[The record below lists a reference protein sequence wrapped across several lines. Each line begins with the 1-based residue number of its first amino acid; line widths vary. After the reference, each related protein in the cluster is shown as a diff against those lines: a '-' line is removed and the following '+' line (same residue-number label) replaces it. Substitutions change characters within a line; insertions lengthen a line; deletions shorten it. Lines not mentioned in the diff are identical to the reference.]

1 MCQVSSEMLQLNTIY
16 KLEKQTWEDNIRGR
30 REYSS
35 QATDED
41 QASFN
46 LAHVFQLSGNNWAWA
61 KAIVGF
67 MLTFVKSYQP

>member
-1 MCQVSSEMLQLNTIY
+1 MLQLNTIY
-16 KLEKQTWEDNIRGR
+16 KLEKQMWEDNIRGR

-41 QASFN
+41 QTSFN
-46 LAHVFQLSGNNWAWA
+46 LTHVFQLSGNNWAS

-67 MLTFVKSYQP
+67 MLTSVKSYEP